1 MSASA
6 TALAIIFAIVL
17 AASALGFYAGAR
29 RRMDLEQWTVAGRG
43 FGVALMWLLMAG
55 EIYTTFTFLGA
66 SGWAYSRGGPTLYIL
81 AYGTLAYVISFF
93 ILPPIWELGRKLT
106 LQTQP
111 DFFEAR
117 YGSKY
122 LAAFVSV
129 VGVAS
134 IIPYLEVQVTGLG
147 IIVRAASFDGIGR
160 APAMIIAVALAAGFV
175 FVSGV
180 RGVAWVSIVKDA
192 LMLGAAL
199 CIGIGVPWMYFGG
212 VGPMFAALA
221 HAKPGHLTM
230 PGATANLGHAW
241 YVSTVLLTALGFY
254 MWPHAFAS
262 AFSAKSAETLRRNA
276 VFMPFYQITMVL
288 MLFVGFTAV
297 LAVPGLRDSNLSLLT
312 VVRKTFPP
320 WFLGLVGGA
329 GALAAMVPCAIFILS
344 AATSFAKNIC
354 RPMFAP
360 AMTDGEVARL
370 ARITVVALSLI
381 ALYFAIYSSAT
392 LVSLLLLGYAV
403 VTQIFPGVV
412 LGLFWKRATTTG
424 VFAGMLAGVGC
435 TAFLILSNL
444 DPLLGWNAG
453 FVALCLNFL
462 ISAGLSLLTAPRMQQ
477 D

>member
-1 MSASA
+1 MSASG
-6 TALAIIFAIVL
+6 TALTIIFAIVL

-43 FGVALMWLLMAG
+43 FGLVLMWLLMAG

-93 ILPPIWELGRKLT
+93 ILPPIWDLGRKFT

-111 DFFEAR
+111 DFFETR

-129 VGVAS
+129 VGVAA
-134 IIPYLEVQVTGLG
+134 IIPYLQVQLTGLG
-147 IIVRAASFDGIGR
+147 IIVQAASFDGIAR
-160 APAMIIAVALAAGFV
+160 APAMIVAVALVAGFV
-175 FVSGV
+175 FVGGM
-180 RGVAWVSIVKDA
+180 RAVAWVSIVKDA

-199 CIGIGVPWMYFGG
+199 FIGIGVPWIYFGG

-221 HAKPGHLTM
+221 RARPSHLVM
-230 PGATANLGHAW
+230 PGATSNLGHTW
-241 YVSTVLLTALGFY
+241 YISTVLLTTLGFY
-254 MWPHAFAS
+254 MWPHGFAS
-262 AFSAKSAETLRRNA
+262 AYTAKSADTLRRNA
-276 VFMPFYQITMVL
+276 VFMPFYQLTMVL
-288 MLFVGFTAV
+288 MLFVGFSAV
-297 LAVPGLRDSNLSLLT
+297 LAIPGLRDGDLSLLT
-312 VVRKTFPP
+312 IVRQTFPP
-320 WFLGLVGGA
+320 WFLGVVGGA
-329 GALAAMVPCAIFILS
+329 GALAAMVPAAILILS

-354 RPMFAP
+354 RPLFAP
-360 AMTDGEVARL
+360 SMTDGDVARL
-370 ARITVVALSLI
+370 AKITVVALALI
-381 ALYFAIYSSAT
+381 SLYFAIYSAAT

-403 VTQIFPGVV
+403 VTQLFPGVV

-424 VFAGMLAGVGC
+424 VFAGLVLGVAC
-435 TAFLILSNL
+435 TAFLVLNKL

-462 ISAGLSLLTAPRMQQ
+462 LATVLSLLTGPRGRYE
-477 D
+477 